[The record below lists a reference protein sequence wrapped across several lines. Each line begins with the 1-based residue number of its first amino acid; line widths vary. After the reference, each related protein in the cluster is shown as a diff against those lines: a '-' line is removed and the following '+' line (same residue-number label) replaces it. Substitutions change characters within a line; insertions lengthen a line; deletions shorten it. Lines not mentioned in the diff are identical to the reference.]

1 MIFGTHMKT
10 KLTTE
15 EKTKISLVK
24 ATIADLSE
32 QQEKLFNQLIK
43 DLNIVD
49 SDDNDVIFDYIYNDY
64 INPSHDLWQQ
74 EI

>member
-1 MIFGTHMKT
+1 MKT

-24 ATIADLSE
+24 ATIADLSD

-43 DLNIVD
+43 ELNIVEPE
-49 SDDNDVIFDYIYNDY
+49 DDDAIFDYVYNNY
-64 INPSHDLWQQ
+64 TNPSHDLWQQ
-74 EI
+74 AI

>member
-1 MIFGTHMKT
+1 MKI

-24 ATIADLSE
+24 ATITDLSD